1 MRIKEGLFLHKIG
14 DECIIMQDGT
24 SNVDFSNILNLN
36 PTAAYLWT
44 EIGNQEFDADSITQ
58 MMTEHYDVTEEQAR
72 LDAADFIKKLKE
84 AGVVCDL

>member
-14 DECIIMQDGT
+14 DECIVMQDGS

-44 EIGNQEFDADSITQ
+44 TIGNQEFDTASITQ
-58 MMTEHYDVTEEQAR
+58 MMTEHYEVTEEQAR
-72 LDAADFIKKLKE
+72 LDAEGFIKKLKE
-84 AGVVCDL
+84 AGVICN

>member
-1 MRIKEGLFLHKIG
+1 MRIREGLFLHKIG
-14 DECIIMQDGT
+14 NECIIMQDGS

-44 EIGNQEFDADSITQ
+44 TIGNQEFDAASITQ
-58 MMTEHYDVTEEQAR
+58 KMTEHYDVTEEQAR
-72 LDAADFIKKLKE
+72 LDAEDFIKKLKD

>member
-1 MRIKEGLFLHKIG
+1 MRIREGLFLHKIG
-14 DECIIMQDGT
+14 DECIIMQDGS

-44 EIGNQEFDADSITQ
+44 TIGNQEFDAASITQ
-58 MMTEHYDVTEEQAR
+58 IITEHYDVTEEQAR
-72 LDAADFIKKLKE
+72 LDVEDFIKKLKD